1 MVNRK
6 YSTLSCLKSSP
17 MKKTSLF
24 LFICCISFA
33 LSSLYCGK
41 GSSGK
46 KTTFLT
52 IGTGAV
58 TGVYYP
64 TGGAIS
70 RMVNKKA
77 GRYTIKATVESTAG
91 SVYNVN
97 AVLAGDL
104 DFGVVQSDRQY
115 QAYNGLAEW
124 KYAGP
129 RRELR
134 SIFSIHP
141 EAVTLI
147 ASEKSG
153 IASVND
159 LRGKRVNLGNPG
171 SGPLQN
177 SRDAIAAFGLTEQDI
192 IAEYVK
198 AVEAPGLLQDG
209 RIDAFFYTVGHPS
222 GNIKE
227 ATSGRVTVSLIPING
242 PGIDSLINNYPYYT
256 HATIPIALYP
266 NAKNQE
272 DIRSFGV
279 KGTFVTS
286 TNTADGVV
294 YAITKEVFDNFE
306 EFKTLHPSY
315 SVLTKEN
322 MLQGL
327 SAPLHPGA
335 LKYYQEAGLM
345 KYIDQRLIQE

>member
-1 MVNRK
+1 MRNH
-6 YSTLSCLKSSP
+6 SILILSFCALIA
-17 MKKTSLF
+17 LF
-24 LFICCISFA
+24 L
-33 LSSLYCGK
+33 LHCGK
-41 GSSGK
+41 SGSGK
-46 KTTFLT
+46 KMSFLT

-70 RMVNKKA
+70 RMINNKSSE
-77 GRYTIKATVESTAG
+77 YNIKATVESTAG

-97 AVLAGDL
+97 AVLAGDI
-104 DFGVVQSDRQY
+104 DFGIVQSDRQY

-124 KYAGP
+124 EKRGP
-129 RRELR
+129 CKELR

-147 ASEKSG
+147 ASEKSC
-153 IASVND
+153 IKSVND
-159 LRGKRVNLGNPG
+159 LRGKKVNLGNPG

-192 IAEYVK
+192 LAEYVK
-198 AVEAPGLLQDG
+198 AVEAPGLLQDE

-227 ATSGRVTVSLIPING
+227 ATSGRITVSIIHITG
-242 PGIDSLINNYPYYT
+242 PCIDSLLIKYPYYT
-256 HATIPIALYP
+256 HATIPISLYP
-266 NAKNQE
+266 SAKNSE
-272 DIRSFGV
+272 DIQSFGV
-279 KGTFVTS
+279 KATFLTS
-286 TNTADGVV
+286 SKAPENIV

-306 EFKTLHPSY
+306 EFKGLHPSY
-315 SVLTKEN
+315 SILTKEN

-327 SAPLHPGA
+327 TAPLHTGA
-335 LKYYQEAGLM
+335 IKYYKEAGL
-345 KYIDQRLIQE
+345 IENINPRLIQE

>member
-1 MVNRK
+1 M
-6 YSTLSCLKSSP
+6 
-17 MKKTSLF
+17 
-24 LFICCISFA
+24 
-33 LSSLYCGK
+33 
-41 GSSGK
+41 
-46 KTTFLT
+46 TFVT

-64 TGGAIS
+64 AGGAIS
-70 RMVNKKA
+70 RMVNKKSDE
-77 GRYTIKATVESTAG
+77 YNIKATVESTAG

-124 KYAGP
+124 EKSGS
-129 RRELR
+129 RTELR

-141 EAVTLI
+141 EAVTLV

-153 IASVND
+153 IQSVTE

-177 SRDAIAAFGLTEQDI
+177 SRDALSAFGLTEKDI
-192 IAEYVK
+192 IAEYIK
-198 AVEAPGLLQDG
+198 AVEAPGLLQDE

-227 ATSGRVTVSLIPING
+227 ATSGRVTVSLIPIAG
-242 PGIDSLINNYPYYT
+242 ACIDSLIGKYPYYAL
-256 HATIPIALYP
+256 ATIPIALYP
-266 NAKNQE
+266 NAKNTN

-279 KGTFVTS
+279 KGTFVAS
-286 TNTADGVV
+286 SKAPDKIV
-294 YAITKEVFDNFE
+294 YAIIKEVFENLA
-306 EFKTLHPSY
+306 EFKKLHPAF
-315 SVLTKEN
+315 SVLTREN
-322 MLQGL
+322 MLEGL

-335 LKYYQEAGLM
+335 VKYYKEADLIKHINPQLVQE
-345 KYIDQRLIQE
+345 

>member
-1 MVNRK
+1 MFFPSNRI
-6 YSTLSCLKSSP
+6 SP
-17 MKKTSLF
+17 
-24 LFICCISFA
+24 
-33 LSSLYCGK
+33 
-41 GSSGK
+41 
-46 KTTFLT
+46 
-52 IGTGAV
+52 AV
-58 TGVYYP
+58 
-64 TGGAIS
+64 GAIS
-70 RMVNKKA
+70 RMINKKA
-77 GRYTIKATVESTAG
+77 DQYNIKATVESTAG

-124 KYAGP
+124 KNSGP

-147 ASEKSG
+147 ASGKSG
-153 IASVND
+153 ISSVPD
-159 LRGKRVNLGNPG
+159 LRGRRVNLGNPG

-198 AVEAPGLLQDG
+198 AVEAPGLLQDE

-227 ATSGRVTVSLIPING
+227 ATSGRVTVSIIPITG
-242 PGIDSLINNYPYYT
+242 PGIDSLIKKYPYYT
-256 HATIPIALYP
+256 RATIPKALYP
-266 NAKNQE
+266 SAKNKE

-286 TNTADGVV
+286 EKTADAVV

-315 SVLTKEN
+315 SGLTKKY

-327 SAPLHPGA
+327 TAPLHPGA
-335 LKYYQEAGLM
+335 IKYYQETGLI
-345 KYIDQRLIQE
+345 KHIDKRLIQG

>member
-1 MVNRK
+1 MIMKNRK
-6 YSTLSCLKSSP
+6 IP
-17 MKKTSLF
+17 IPLF
-24 LFICCISFA
+24 FFI
-33 LSSLYCGK
+33 LVVLYLQCGK
-41 GSSGK
+41 SDSK
-46 KTTFLT
+46 KRTTFVT

-70 RMVNKKA
+70 RMINKKSEQY
-77 GRYTIKATVESTAG
+77 RIKATVESTAG

-124 KYAGP
+124 QQKGP
-129 RRELR
+129 CRDLR

-141 EAVTLI
+141 EAVTLVV
-147 ASEKSG
+147 SEKSG
-153 IASVND
+153 ITSVND

-177 SRDAIAAFGLTEQDI
+177 SRDAIAAFGLTEKDI
-192 IAEYVK
+192 AAEYVK
-198 AVEAPGLLQDG
+198 AVEAPGLLQDE

-227 ATSGRVTVSLIPING
+227 ATSGRVPVSIIPIVG
-242 PGIDSLINNYPYYT
+242 PGVDTLIAQYPYYA

-266 NAKNQE
+266 SAKNE
-272 DIRSFGV
+272 KDIQSFGV

-286 TNTADGVV
+286 KNTPDDIV
-294 YAITKEVFDNFE
+294 YAITKEVFDNLE
-306 EFKTLHPSY
+306 EFKTIHPAY
-315 SVLTKEN
+315 SVLTKKN
-322 MLQGL
+322 MLEGIT
-327 SAPLHPGA
+327 APVHSGA
-335 LKYYQEAGLM
+335 VKYYKEAGLLQHINP
-345 KYIDQRLIQE
+345 KLIEGQH